1 MKTKTILFTVMA
13 LLLIGSGGCE
23 KENNN
28 NVKDLFGTWKCIG
41 FGDSETNEITEIEPQ
56 DWEKSYTITFN
67 VDGTLTGQTSTN
79 EASGKFKTD
88 MDSKKVVIEFSA
100 LTEINEL
107 FDGTKFIEA
116 INHVHSY
123 NLTRQDDLQ
132 LFYVGENKYL
142 LFKSIKKF

>member
-1 MKTKTILFTVMA
+1 MIAFF
-13 LLLIGSGGCE
+13 LIGSGACE

-28 NVKDLFGTWKCIG
+28 VKDLLGTWKCIG
-41 FGDSETNEITEIEPQ
+41 FGDSETNEITEIEPHG
-56 DWEKSYTITFN
+56 WEKSYTITFN
-67 VDGTLTGQTSTN
+67 ADGTLTGQTSTN
-79 EASGKFKTD
+79 EASGNFKAD

-116 INHVHSY
+116 INHIHSY

-132 LFYVGENKYL
+132 LFYGEEDKYL
-142 LFKSIKKF
+142 FFKAIKKF